1 MSMVLQDMLQAA
13 LYTETDFELY
23 SVATSLDTTSTVNSE
38 THVKSKNV
46 EQLCGGNDSVAVSKT
61 SNSRMRCT
69 DSFTPVSG
77 TGVTNVPVDVAAVF
91 HLSQDEF
98 SDDIDDLSYTDLPL
112 HSELPHGSESSS
124 VTANCLRDVN
134 TAVNTESSSSL
145 VSDVISEDRSL
156 QLPKNSLTER
166 RDVNDMLHAV
176 GSAKRKRKFPGPA
189 GILPKLVRNDMMNIS
204 HNEYM

>member
-69 DSFTPVSG
+69 DNSAPVSG

>member
-1 MSMVLQDMLQAA
+1 MSMVLQDILQAA

-69 DSFTPVSG
+69 DNSAPVSG

-145 VSDVISEDRSL
+145 VSDVISEDHSL

-166 RDVNDMLHAV
+166 RDVNDMLRAV
-176 GSAKRKRKFPGPA
+176 GSTKRKRKFPGPA